1 MKKLNLKPT
10 SLFKR
15 NSFVSNAWMRFL
27 HKVLRDI
34 SEKLIT
40 ERECSFSYFYLGRI
54 RKMLHSFRMHEAL
67 FTKKFPFVL
76 NYFALIP
83 AFWNLFSAIW
93 NLLYE
98 VVYVTVGNPAFC
110 LFLYLTTVHFR
121 GELWL
126 NEEAVVPTC
135 SENLQDALNSILT
148 HLFNLYRPKNIRKTG

>member
-67 FTKKFPFVL
+67 FTKKFRFVL

-121 GELWL
+121 GEL
-126 NEEAVVPTC
+126 
-135 SENLQDALNSILT
+135 QDAGDVSEKIIKCW
-148 HLFNLYRPKNIRKTG
+148 PIKTREIGGVRL